1 MRLHGWKVQSLAVVA
16 LVCATAASGQVWE
29 KKEYTKWSKG
39 DCQKILSDSPWAS
52 TYTIGTVLFQPVNQE
67 SAVSGR
73 DTQPQMTYTAQFW
86 SAKPVR
92 QAIVRLQQLAGKYD
106 KLSAEQKKVFDDRVA
121 QFLEMDSSE
130 QVVIQ
135 VAYAGSQAFMLSVVR
150 YWRQKTEGD
159 LMQSFT
165 LIAEGKRVSPVK
177 VVQSTGGGNEL
188 QLIFPR
194 KINGEPLLTENS
206 KEMRLE
212 IIDPNETFTI
222 PFKVKNMKLGSE
234 LVY

>member
-1 MRLHGWKVQSLAVVA
+1 MTVRGWKVQCVA
-16 LVCATAASGQVWE
+16 AAALICATTASGQVWE
-29 KKEYTKWSKG
+29 KKEYAKWSKR

-52 TYTIGTVLFQPVNQE
+52 SYTIGTVLFQPVNQE

-92 QAIVRLQQLAGKYD
+92 QAIVRLQQLEGKYD
-106 KLSAEQKKVFDDRVA
+106 KLSAEQKKAFDDRAA

-135 VAYAGSQAFMLSVVR
+135 VNYAGSQAFMLSVVR

-165 LIAEGKRVSPVK
+165 LIAEGKRVSPARVI
-177 VVQSTGGGNEL
+177 QSTGGGNEL

-194 KINGEPLLTENS
+194 RVNGEPLLTESN
-206 KEMRLE
+206 KELRLE

-222 PFKVKNMKLGSE
+222 PFKAKNMKMGSE